1 MGDRLEGKVTIV
13 TGAGSGIGRGIALA
27 FAKEGARVV
36 VNDIN
41 AENARA
47 VVEEIKAQGN
57 ESLAVQA
64 DVSRNNQVE
73 EMVGK
78 ALETFG
84 RIDVLVNNAG
94 TGGEHIGM
102 PLSNLTEKDWDIT
115 YEVNLKAH
123 FLTCR
128 AVMPHMIEQKS
139 GKIINISSIA
149 GKTGS
154 PIIPHYSASKAGV
167 ISFTQSLAR
176 ELAPHHINVNA
187 ICPGILWTPL
197 WEKLATDMA
206 ERNPSQQGMEPRA
219 VFEAAIQRT
228 IPMGTEQKPEDIGMA
243 AVFLASNESDQITG
257 QALNV
262 DGGAELH

>member
-1 MGDRLEGKVTIV
+1 MGDRLEGKVAIV
-13 TGAGSGIGRGIALA
+13 TGAGSGLGRGIALA
-27 FAKEGARVV
+27 FAREGARVV

-41 AENARA
+41 AGNARA
-47 VVEEIKAQGN
+47 VVEEIKAQGK
-57 ESLAVQA
+57 EALAVEA

-78 ALETFG
+78 TLETFG
-84 RIDVLVNNAG
+84 RIDILVNNAG

-102 PLSNLTEKDWDIT
+102 PLSNLTEEDWDRT

-149 GKTGS
+149 GKTGA
-154 PIIPHYSASKAGV
+154 PVIPHYSASKAGV
-167 ISFTQSLAR
+167 INFTQSLAR
-176 ELAPHHINVNA
+176 ELARHRINVNA
-187 ICPGILWTPL
+187 ICPGIIWTPM
-197 WEKLATDMA
+197 WEKLATDIA
-206 ERNPSQQGMEPRA
+206 ESNPNQQRIEPRV
-219 VFEAAIQRT
+219 VFEGAVQRQ
-228 IPMGTEQKPEDIGMA
+228 IPMGTEQTPEDIGMA